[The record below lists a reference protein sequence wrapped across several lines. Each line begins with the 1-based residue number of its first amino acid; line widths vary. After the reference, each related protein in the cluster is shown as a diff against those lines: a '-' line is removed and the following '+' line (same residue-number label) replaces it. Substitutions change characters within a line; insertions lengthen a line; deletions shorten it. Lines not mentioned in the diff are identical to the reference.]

1 MSRILGIDIGKAV
14 VRAAILRVNYRK
26 ITLEALGEAPVVGLE
41 ADAIRAAVG
50 MYKPDAAAIAIT
62 GEKTYYRTVDLP
74 ASALKEIDNVLPFEL
89 EAQLPFEITEA
100 VFDYRIDKRATGSET
115 VPIFSAIARI
125 GDVRERIHLANEA
138 LGIEPERVGTGALP
152 LANLISIMP
161 DIERPF
167 GKTAGPGEII
177 PPVAMLDLGETTS
190 DIVILRDGEPVFAR
204 TLSRGTM
211 GLPGSAPAISR
222 ELRQTFA
229 AWRASGGPPLAGMYL
244 VGGGAAAQGAEMYLS
259 TELGISI
266 LPLPRPNLEG
276 VTPEQESMLPR
287 FAKAIGLAM
296 GLVGKARGM
305 NLRKGAL
312 EAARSYP
319 FLREKIPLL
328 VGLGSVVVLSFAFN
342 LAAEHSSLGVE
353 RELLLSQVETA
364 TGEVFGEE
372 IKDVDKAREI
382 LDKGASA
389 ADDDPLPRA
398 DAFDV
403 MVKFSEVVPKEI
415 VHDVLE
421 FDLNRGHVTIQGTVP
436 SIPDAQGIADK
447 MKEHK
452 CFKDVKISRTAQFT
466 GNKQKY
472 VLEFDLKCEEKKPK
486 KKTGT
491 AAEPEG
497 SASTPAGK
505 EEGK

>member
-1 MSRILGIDIGKAV
+1 LG
-14 VRAAILRVNYRK
+14 L
-26 ITLEALGEAPVVGLE
+26 
-41 ADAIRAAVG
+41 
-50 MYKPDAAAIAIT
+50 
-62 GEKTYYRTVDLP
+62 
-74 ASALKEIDNVLPFEL
+74 
-89 EAQLPFEITEA
+89 
-100 VFDYRIDKRATGSET
+100 
-115 VPIFSAIARI
+115 
-125 GDVRERIHLANEA
+125 
-138 LGIEPERVGTGALP
+138 EPERVGTGALP
-152 LANLISIMP
+152 LANLVSIMP

-167 GKTAGPGEII
+167 GKDAAPGEII

-244 VGGGAAAQGAEMYLS
+244 VGGGSVAQGAEVYLS

-276 VTPEQESMLPR
+276 VTAEQESMLPR
-287 FAKAIGLAM
+287 FAKSIGLAM
-296 GLVGKARGM
+296 GLIGKAHGL
-305 NLRKGAL
+305 NLRRGAL

-342 LAAEHSSLGVE
+342 LMAEHSSLTAE

-364 TGEVFGEE
+364 TEEVFGEE
-372 IKDVDKAREI
+372 TKEIDKAREM
-382 LDKGASA
+382 LEKRAS
-389 ADDDPLPRA
+389 ADDDPLPKA

-403 MVKFSEVVPKEI
+403 LVKFSEAVPKEI

-421 FDLNRGHVTIQGTVP
+421 FDLNRGHATIQGTVP
-436 SIPDAQGIADK
+436 SIPDGQAIADK

-452 CFKDVKISRTAQFT
+452 CFKDVKISRTAQYT

-472 VLEFDLKCEEKKPK
+472 VLEFDVKCEEKKPK

-491 AAEPEG
+491 TAEPAD
-497 SASTPAGK
+497 SAAAPAGK
-505 EEGK
+505 EENK